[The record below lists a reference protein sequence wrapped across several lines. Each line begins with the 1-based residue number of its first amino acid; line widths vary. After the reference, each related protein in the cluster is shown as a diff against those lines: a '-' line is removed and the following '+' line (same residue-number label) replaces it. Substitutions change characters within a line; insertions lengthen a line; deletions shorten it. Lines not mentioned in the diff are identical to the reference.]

1 MILVGLYDLCQK
13 RKYSGVDL
21 LKILQPRKKK
31 IKTVAANKFSMR
43 NLER

>member
-21 LKILQPRKKK
+21 LKILQPRKK
-31 IKTVAANKFSMR
+31 IKTVAANKFSMP